1 MNRWRP
7 FLWPVASFALAWVVS
22 RGIGSLRDGAPA
34 DVGERPAREVSR
46 PRPLG
51 KATGRVDVS
60 GLVGEFQ
67 SRPVGEWAGM
77 WEEFVGKARREDFEE
92 LLRVADD
99 PPGISQRR
107 DRRCVL
113 HFLAQE
119 ELGARS
125 MRQPPREPG
134 AFAALTAIDPE
145 AAWRALEANHQSDLA
160 VAVLRTL
167 AGRNPA
173 EALAKCRAMA
183 EPPRREWGYETPA
196 GVGGMHS
203 NGPLGAVFG
212 AWVRQDPDAA
222 LVAYRTLSPVEQTQV
237 FGDIAAGLAFRDGAA
252 GLRLMLPKL
261 PDADPYSGEGWA
273 RVLRGALHRDP
284 AAAAAIFAAEPEL
297 RRQMEHGR
305 NAAYALNPWFDA
317 DPSGVV
323 AWMMEDL
330 PRRADATLIWS
341 RSEPAAALVHLRT
354 LAEAGGEEWVECA
367 MDSIAFRYPDVAEE
381 LAEELGM
388 DPSKLRPFSRFL
400 PDIDPA
406 AACEWWLA
414 QVERDGDPQTAM
426 ESLGWVEATLGR
438 LATLARDW
446 FPEHAGAMSGWL
458 PEPQEASGGA
468 SVEVGTRSR
477 PISRS
482 WLALDPAAAVRAWEF
497 NAEDPQAMARSV
509 KEIVEHWAPYDPEAV
524 RRWLAT
530 VTDPQARAGGESALT
545 STRVRPFSPNQAE
558 HDARLLAKLRAIRR

>member
-1 MNRWRP
+1 
-7 FLWPVASFALAWVVS
+7 
-22 RGIGSLRDGAPA
+22 
-34 DVGERPAREVSR
+34 
-46 PRPLG
+46 
-51 KATGRVDVS
+51 
-60 GLVGEFQ
+60 
-67 SRPVGEWAGM
+67 
-77 WEEFVGKARREDFEE
+77 
-92 LLRVADD
+92 
-99 PPGISQRR
+99 
-107 DRRCVL
+107 
-113 HFLAQE
+113 
-119 ELGARS
+119 
-125 MRQPPREPG
+125 
-134 AFAALTAIDPE
+134 
-145 AAWRALEANHQSDLA
+145 
-160 VAVLRTL
+160 
-167 AGRNPA
+167 
-173 EALAKCRAMA
+173 
-183 EPPRREWGYETPA
+183 
-196 GVGGMHS
+196 
-203 NGPLGAVFG
+203 
-212 AWVRQDPDAA
+212 
-222 LVAYRTLSPVEQTQV
+222 
-237 FGDIAAGLAFRDGAA
+237 
-252 GLRLMLPKL
+252 
-261 PDADPYSGEGWA
+261 
-273 RVLRGALHRDP
+273 
-284 AAAAAIFAAEPEL
+284 
-297 RRQMEHGR
+297 
-305 NAAYALNPWFDA
+305 
-317 DPSGVV
+317 
-323 AWMMEDL
+323 
-330 PRRADATLIWS
+330 
-341 RSEPAAALVHLRT
+341 
-354 LAEAGGEEWVECA
+354 

-400 PDIDPA
+400 PDVDPA

-509 KEIVEHWAPYDPEAV
+509 KEIVEHWAPYDPEAA